1 MEVNILSDKKTI
13 RLEEDMRLITS
24 VILDNFEKIE
34 AILLCGGYGRDEGAW
49 IYTDNEE
56 VTPYNDYD
64 ILVISENR
72 PLITKVN
79 NIREQLAKVI
89 GIRWVDIDFIT
100 ISRIKQMKNTIK
112 NIDIINGSK
121 IVYGDKK
128 ILKSFPD
135 LDSKKIGFHDIV
147 QLYFTRMWTLFGSW
161 EGDFRDLCNEEA
173 IFFRNQMA
181 KAILAAVDVLL
192 IKRQE
197 YNSSYAMRIKMFTDK
212 VQSDNKIYKYAKWAL
227 SEKLS
232 PTCGNMEAMEMRNL
246 YNDVYEIYLESMMS
260 SMGWKQIFFSKPYL
274 TSFYFYFNPYYLVR
288 LIFQRYF
295 SHSRVLSN
303 YLKVKIAENYV
314 FNAFY
319 DGPNK
324 DTYLKNAKLYLNK
337 LGYELNAEIEWND
350 LRQIIAKARNEV

>member
-13 RLEEDMRLITS
+13 RLEEDMRLIKS

-34 AILLCGGYGRDEGAW
+34 AILLCGGYGRDEGTW
-49 IYTDNEE
+49 IYKENGE
-56 VTPYNDYD
+56 VKPYNDYD
-64 ILVISENR
+64 ILVVSENR
-72 PLITKVN
+72 PSITKVN
-79 NIREQLAKVI
+79 NIRKQLAKEI

-112 NIDIINGSK
+112 NIDIMNGSK
-121 IVYGDKK
+121 IVYGDIK

-135 LDSKKIGFHDIV
+135 LDSKKIGFYDIV

-161 EGDFRDLCNEEA
+161 DGDFRDLCNEEA

-192 IKRQE
+192 IKRHE
-197 YNSSYAMRIKMFTDK
+197 YNSSYVMRIKIFTDK
-212 VQSDNKIYKYAKWAL
+212 IQSDDKIYKYAKWAL

-232 PTCGNMEAMEMRNL
+232 PTCDNMSEVEMRNI
-246 YNDVYEIYLESMMS
+246 YNDVYEIYLQSMMNA
-260 SMGWKQIFFSKPYL
+260 MGWKRIFFSKPYL
-274 TSFYFYFNPYYLVR
+274 TKLYFYFNPYYLVR
-288 LIFQRYF
+288 LIFQKYYY
-295 SHSRVLSN
+295 HSRVFSN

-319 DGPNK
+319 DVSNK
-324 DTYLKNAKLYLNK
+324 DRYLKSAKLYLNK
-337 LGYELNAEIEWND
+337 LGYNLNAEIEWNE
-350 LRQIIAKARNEV
+350 LRQIIARARNEV